1 MAGLAVLLSTPI
13 AALVA
18 GVAFWRSRRD
28 VTTVLSI
35 FAILLFLIPA
45 RFVFPGAGGVG
56 TPANALGILVL
67 MWWVCGLVVPSV
79 GLRPSFVPVHVGL
92 FLYGAWTLVSYAMAF
107 RRPLTPLE
115 VSGADRGLIGLAAV
129 IGVAVLAADGIQS
142 RERLVVMLE
151 RMVMLVTVVA
161 LIGMIQFLFSY
172 DVASLIRPPGLV
184 QNTAIYAVKERSL
197 FARPYSTTLHPIE
210 FSVVLAATAPIAL
223 TMALQRHSSSWS
235 MVRRWGS
242 ALVIVAAT
250 LMGVSRSGLLGLAVG
265 VGVLALGWSWR
276 RRLNVAVAALVFLG
290 GMRLAVPG
298 LLGTL
303 KNLIINA
310 NDDPSIQGRLRD
322 MAAVARM
329 LSESPVVG
337 RGVGTFNSVEYF
349 VLDNEYYRTSLE
361 SGVVGVFVL
370 VLLFALAIVCARR
383 ARRAG
388 TEEDRQLGTAV
399 AAAVSVLAVC
409 CATFDGL
416 AYPMF
421 TGLLFLLVGI
431 SGACWRLLSSDTGA
445 RPHAPKAGDR
455 EKVRDGHVPHHAPPV

>member
-1 MAGLAVLLSTPI
+1 MAGLAVLLSTPL

-18 GVAFWRSRRD
+18 AVAFLRSRRD

-56 TPANALGILVL
+56 TPANALGLLAL

-142 RERLVVMLE
+142 RQRLVLMLE
-151 RMVMLVTVVA
+151 RIVMLVTVVA
-161 LIGMIQFLFSY
+161 VIGMIQFIFSY

-235 MVRRWGS
+235 MVRRWVS
-242 ALVIVAAT
+242 ALVIVSAT
-250 LMGVSRSGLLGLAVG
+250 LLGVSRSGLLGLVVG

-303 KNLIINA
+303 KNLIIKA
-310 NDDPSIQGRLRD
+310 NDDPSIQGRLGD
-322 MAAVARM
+322 MAAVSRM
-329 LSESPVVG
+329 LSESPIVG

-349 VLDNEYYRTSLE
+349 VLDNEYYRTSVE
-361 SGVVGVFVL
+361 AGVVGVFVL
-370 VLLFALAIVCARR
+370 VLLFALTIVCARR
-383 ARRAG
+383 AGRAG

-399 AAAVSVLAVC
+399 AAAVLVLAVS

-431 SGACWRLLSSDTGA
+431 SGACWRLLGSGA
-445 RPHAPKAGDR
+445 RARPRTVQVGDR
-455 EKVRDGHVPHHAPPV
+455 EEVRDGHVPHPAPSV